1 MTLGPNYFVVD
12 AFAEKPFSGNPAAVC
27 LLPAARDAGWMQS
40 VAREM
45 NLSETAFVS
54 LQADGWDLRW
64 FTPKAE
70 VDLCGHAT
78 LASAHVLW
86 DEGRLAAGQ
95 PARFQTRSG
104 LLTASR
110 RGDLVELD
118 FPASSPETAP
128 EPQGLSW
135 AVGAKPVAVA
145 KYRLG
150 DYLLE
155 YGSEAEVRGLA
166 PDFGQLAKIECRGV
180 VATARG
186 GGAFDYVCRF
196 FAPRVGVPEDPVT
209 GSAQCGLAPWWG
221 KKLGKTEMTGFQASE
236 RGGIVR
242 VRLYRDRV
250 GIAGRA
256 VTVAKGHL
264 FA

>member
-1 MTLGPNYFVVD
+1 MPLGPPIYHVD

-27 LLPAARDAGWMQS
+27 LLPAPKEPAWMQA

-54 LQADGWDLRW
+54 PQSDGWDLRW

-86 DEGRLAAGQ
+86 DEGKLPAGQ

-118 FPASSPETAP
+118 FPASPPGPAP

-135 AVGAKPVAVA
+135 ALGTKPSVIA

-155 YGSEAEVRGLA
+155 YGLEAEVRALA

-180 VATARG
+180 VATARAG
-186 GGAFDYVCRF
+186 GTFDYVCRF

-250 GIAGRA
+250 GIAGGA

-264 FA
+264 LT